1 MLMIYFLAFL
11 NMFIESS
18 FLPFPSEPFI
28 LYLSYLINLGEIDFF
43 ITYVFLIFG
52 SLAGAALNYYLAK
65 KYGLKFFKRWV
76 NIEIIKKFLK
86 NFRENQ
92 CFYTFFFRFVPVFR
106 QIISIPA
113 GIINMNFKKFLIFS
127 FLGISVW
134 NFILLYLCVKVTDP
148 VVLKNHLLIIGII
161 AFLLIIIYV
170 LLKDILIKEIKKRIK

>member
-1 MLMIYFLAFL
+1 MIYFLAFL

-52 SLAGAALNYYLAK
+52 SLTGAALNYYLAK
-65 KYGLKFFKRWV
+65 KYGLKFFKKWV
-76 NIEIIKKFLK
+76 DIDIIKKFLK

-106 QIISIPA
+106 QIMSIPA
-113 GIINMNFKKFLIFS
+113 GIVNMKFKNFLIFS
-127 FLGISVW
+127 FLGISIW
-134 NFILLYLCVKVTDP
+134 NFILLYMCVKVTDP
-148 VVLKNHLLIIGII
+148 VVLKNHLLTIGII
-161 AFLLIIIYV
+161 AFLLIINYV
-170 LLKDILIKEIKKRIK
+170 LLKNVLIKEIKKRIK